1 MMWDFILRLFVAGI
15 LGAVVGL
22 DREYRAKE
30 AGYRTHFLVSLGS
43 ALIMVVSQYG
53 FQDVILENSVSLDP
67 SRVAAQVVSG
77 IGFIGA
83 GTIIIQK
90 QFVRGLTTA
99 AGIWATAGIGLAVG
113 SGMYGLGIAATLL
126 TLFQTRE
133 EIAGE
138 IRDALLPALKGERID
153 AIYFYG
159 AGCAFPEKNR
169 IVEEAI
175 TPYIPAPIEVYSDL
189 MAAARALCGSRPGI
203 ACILGTGSNSCLY
216 DGTEITEHISPL
228 GFILGDEGSGA
239 VLGKLL
245 VGDCLKR
252 QLPAPLV
259 RKFMDQYELTPALLL
274 ERVYKQPFPNRFLAT
289 LSRFLLENITEQP
302 IYNLVYT
309 SFRSFF
315 LRNVALYPGADTYP
329 IHFVGS
335 IAYYYQEVLKAAAL
349 SLDLKV
355 GTVVQAP
362 MNGLIRYHFTNEEK
376 NE

>member
-1 MMWDFILRLFVAGI
+1 MILIADSGSTKTEWCLADQGRPVRT
-15 LGAVVGL
+15 VV
-22 DREYRAKE
+22 
-30 AGYRTHFLVSLGS
+30 
-43 ALIMVVSQYG
+43 
-53 FQDVILENSVSLDP
+53 
-67 SRVAAQVVSG
+67 
-77 IGFIGA
+77 
-83 GTIIIQK
+83 
-90 QFVRGLTTA
+90 
-99 AGIWATAGIGLAVG
+99 TAGINPF
-113 SGMYGLGIAATLL
+113 
-126 TLFQTRE
+126 FQTRE

-138 IRDALLPALKGERID
+138 IRDALLAALKGERID

-349 SLDLKV
+349 SLGLKV

-362 MNGLIRYHFTNEEK
+362 MDGLIRYHFTNEEK